1 MMIISA
7 EIFIRLLVLVLYLSV
22 GSIAFRWLLPR
33 LSPPGKRLAIL
44 MLAAQA
50 LVIAVSQII
59 RPSSAIEDWLWNL
72 GAEWNIP
79 ATLASTQLALIA
91 CVALATA
98 WLGRARP
105 AWKRLYLVGL
115 ALTFLFLAWD
125 EYIIYHELLY
135 LWQLKFGALGAA
147 VVAVTLVVA
156 LRSPRRLWAW
166 HICLAAGLAISALG
180 ALVLDLQQMCGNWV
194 ILRFDPCADLLLLEE
209 SLELLGIWL
218 VLVGLLGQFSDV
230 SPSPKPIVNRI
241 LYAFAPLWI
250 LMLIQSSS
258 IHPIARQN
266 YAQPAA
272 VEFET
277 GARLHSYRI
286 ESGTSSR
293 SFHMFLSRPQWDTND
308 LGYSIHLVDQVSG
321 ESIAYNDKVMSRHLE
336 YLIAPGLLPTF
347 RNWMRVDRP
356 SDAPPNRALW
366 ILLTFW
372 QDREGEYVGQKV
384 LSSDLR
390 LMSDTQVVL
399 GELVLP
405 AQPSPVSP
413 SVAALATFDNGFALV
428 AAEGPERAR
437 AAEILRYKFSWRSIA
452 PGREDYVQFLHLG
465 HEASG
470 EWWVYDQQPLGPRL
484 PTRLW
489 YAGLADSETWH
500 FPLPADLAPGRYAVF
515 SGLYRSSDK
524 ERVLAQ
530 SADGNYFLD
539 ARVPLGSLVVK

>member
-1 MMIISA
+1 MVVSA
-7 EIFIRLLVLVLYLSV
+7 EIFIRLLALLLYLSI
-22 GSIAFRWLLPR
+22 GSMAFRWLLPR
-33 LSPPGKRLAIL
+33 LSPPGKRLARL
-44 MLAAQA
+44 MLAAQI
-50 LVIAVSQII
+50 LVITVSQFI

-91 CVALATA
+91 CVALVTA
-98 WLGRARP
+98 WLSRARP

-135 LWQLKFGALGAA
+135 MWQLKYGALGAA
-147 VVAVTLVVA
+147 VVAATLVVA
-156 LRSPRRLWAW
+156 LRSPRRLWVW

-180 ALVLDLQQMCGNWV
+180 ALVLDIRQLCGDWV

-209 SLELLGIWL
+209 SLELLGVWL

-230 SPSPKPIVNRI
+230 SPSPKPIARRI

-250 LMLIQSSS
+250 LMLIQSSA
-258 IHPIARQN
+258 ILPIARQN
-266 YAQPAA
+266 FAQPAA

-286 ESGTSSR
+286 ESSPSKR

-321 ESIAYNDKVMSRHLE
+321 ESIAYNDKVMSRQLE

-347 RNWMRVDRP
+347 RNWMRIDLP
-356 SDAPPNRALW
+356 PDAPLNRALW
-366 ILLTFW
+366 ILLSFW
-372 QDREGEYVGQKV
+372 QDREGEYVSQKV

-405 AQPSPVSP
+405 ATALKAPVSDA
-413 SVAALATFDNGFALV
+413 VAEFDNGFILDAFE
-428 AAEGPERAR
+428 APERAGAGR
-437 AAEILRYKFSWRSIA
+437 DLSINFA
-452 PGREDYVQFLHLG
+452 WSSQVDGSEDLQQFLHLVHEESGAWRG
-465 HEASG
+465 H
-470 EWWVYDQQPLGPRL
+470 DQQPLGARL

-489 YAGLADSETWH
+489 YSGLADSETWSVA
-500 FPLPADLAPGRYAVF
+500 LPADLDRGRYRIF
-515 SGLYRSSDK
+515 TGLYRSRDL
-524 ERVLAQ
+524 ERVPAKD
-530 SADGNYFLD
+530 AEGIYFVD
-539 ARVPLGSLVVK
+539 ARVPLGSLVVE